1 MRIRQLCCAATL
13 LLLCAAVPAAG
24 QGIVWE
30 MSTTMDGG
38 KSMQTTFSYMPKKY
52 RIVPQ
57 EGTASILRL
66 DTERMMLV
74 DYADKSYYE
83 MSFAEMEKMMDGV
96 DRQMQEM
103 RKQMEGLP
111 AEQRAMMEKMMK
123 GHGMHG
129 KTPEVRAK
137 ATGER
142 KTISG
147 YACTKYI
154 LTTDGKEDAV
164 VWATKDVKVP
174 DAILKQ
180 MGKDMEVFARR
191 IAAMAPGG
199 NGSLV
204 ERARTLVDG
213 FPIRTERGDDFV
225 TTVTKIEERNVPAS
239 EFEVPSGFRKEKAP
253 MMGGEEE

>member
-1 MRIRQLCCAATL
+1 MRHRLLSTTAAVL
-13 LLLCAAVPAAG
+13 LLGAAVPAAA

-30 MSTTMDGG
+30 MSTTLDGG
-38 KSMQTTFSYMPKKY
+38 KTMHTTFSYMPKKY
-52 RIVPQ
+52 RIVP
-57 EGTASILRL
+57 EAGTATVLRL
-66 DTERMMLV
+66 DTERMMML

-83 MSFAEMEKMMDGV
+83 MSFAEMETMMKGV

-123 GHGMHG
+123 GHGKG
-129 KTPEVRAK
+129 GGTPTIAAK

-142 KTISG
+142 QTISG

-154 LTTDGKEDAV
+154 LTADGKEDAV
-164 VWATKDVKVP
+164 VWATKDLKIPEAVW
-174 DAILKQ
+174 KQ
-180 MGKDMEVFARR
+180 MAKDMEVFAAR

-199 NGSLV
+199 NSTIV

-213 FPIRTERGDDFV
+213 FPIRTERGKSFV
-225 TTVTKIEERNVPAS
+225 TTVTKIEQRAIPAS
-239 EFEVPSGFRKEKAP
+239 DFEPPAGFRKEKPP
-253 MMGGEEE
+253 MPGSDEE